1 MNSEQKKNTDFPL
14 IPKSDR
20 KCVWMELG
28 IVSYKICDRN
38 FQCET
43 CPLDIGL
50 RGDCHL
56 MNHPKQ
62 EILEKAD
69 SNINEQSFSRKHN
82 KSLERLLKYKL
93 DEYCHVHPGH
103 SWVKVLNKNRVKIGI
118 DDIVATTLGSI
129 DSVILPLPG
138 ERIRRGSY
146 CGQIIQFEQIF
157 SIVSPISGQVLKVN
171 KTLTSFPNKLTLD
184 PLKKGWMLV
193 IKPDNL
199 DQDIEYCRSGDVLL
213 SWYLKEF
220 KWLESKLSEGFN
232 RKYDNIGITLAD
244 GGEVSRNLR
253 NYLPKERYRHLV
265 LSLLGVPES
274 NSS

>member
-38 FQCET
+38 FECET

-50 RGDCHL
+50 RGDYHL

-62 EILEKAD
+62 EILEKVD
-69 SNINEQSFSRKHN
+69 SDINEQSFTRNHN

-93 DEYCHVHPGH
+93 DEYCYVHPGH
-103 SWVKVLNKNRVKIGI
+103 SWIKVLNKDRVKIGI

-146 CGQIIQFEQIF
+146 CGQIIQFEHIF
-157 SIVSPISGQVLKVN
+157 SIVSPLSGEVLKVN
-171 KTLTSFPNKLTLD
+171 KTLASFPNKLTLD

-193 IKPDNL
+193 VKPDNL

-220 KWLESKLSEGFN
+220 KWLESKLSEGFH
-232 RKYDNIGITLAD
+232 RRYDNIGITLTD
-244 GGEVSRNLR
+244 GGEISRNLR
-253 NYLPKERYRHLV
+253 NYLPKEQYRHLV

-274 NSS
+274 NSF

>member
-38 FQCET
+38 FECET
-43 CPLDIGL
+43 CPLDMGL
-50 RGDCHL
+50 RGDYHL

-62 EILEKAD
+62 EILEKVD
-69 SNINEQSFSRKHN
+69 SNINEQSFTTKHN

-93 DEYCHVHPGH
+93 DEYCYVHPGH
-103 SWVKVLNKNRVKIGI
+103 SWIKVLNKNRVRVGI

-138 ERIRRGSY
+138 ERIKRGSY
-146 CGQIIQFEQIF
+146 CGQIIQFEHIF
-157 SIVSPISGQVLKVN
+157 SVVSPLSGQVLKVN

-193 IKPDNL
+193 VKPDSL

-220 KWLESKLSEGFN
+220 KWLESKLSEGFH
-232 RKYDNIGITLAD
+232 RQYDNIGITLTD
-244 GGEVSRNLR
+244 GGEISRNLR
-253 NYLPKERYRHLV
+253 NYLPKEQYRHLV

-274 NSS
+274 NSF